1 MTDAFSLNT
10 KISCVQLHRV
20 LPRGEGVYFLRGWKI
35 TILNVVSKTSL
46 LDAHNSDIGFN
57 FPWVLIKLFYY
68 ILFRIQGSWGIWQ
81 WMINEHTPYPLK
93 RINKHI
99 FKNFVDQSN
108 LHYIVPSLHDFWHFF
123 LTQKALFFYS
133 DDNQKFLFVCSSK
146 ISKIFFLNDDN

>member
-1 MTDAFSLNT
+1 MTDAFSLYT

-35 TILNVVSKTSL
+35 TILNVVLTTSL

-68 ILFRIQGSWGIWQ
+68 ILFRIQGSWGIDDKL
-81 WMINEHTPYPLK
+81 IYPLPPK
-93 RINKHI
+93 KIIKHI
-99 FKNFVDQSN
+99 FKNFVDQLN

-133 DDNQKFLFVCSSK
+133 DDNQNFCLSVQVKL
-146 ISKIFFLNDDN
+146 FFLKWW